1 MPSNFTWY
9 GDRHRHNS
17 VPVNRDLAFYR
28 NRSFVEIRWLK
39 ILAERE
45 ERMPVTISSASVV
58 AAACGVAGL
67 IFGRVSVPPCPGCE
81 SERTLISVL
90 TRQYADCAGGAEKHD
105 GVNRTTSFVVLLLC
119 AIAYA
124 IQGVALRVLQP
135 EPAAERP
142 AVALPAAAAHFFAP
156 EPLAGEQQLAR
167 QKVLARVDSVR
178 GEFVRN

>member
-1 MPSNFTWY
+1 M
-9 GDRHRHNS
+9 
-17 VPVNRDLAFYR
+17 
-28 NRSFVEIRWLK
+28 
-39 ILAERE
+39 
-45 ERMPVTISSASVV
+45 TISSASVV

-67 IFGRVSVPPCPGCE
+67 IFGRVSVPACPGCE

-105 GVNRTTSFVVLLLC
+105 GVNWITSFVVLLLC

-135 EPAAERP
+135 ESAAERP
-142 AVALPAAAAHFFAP
+142 AVALPAAAAAAHFFAP
-156 EPLAGEQQLAR
+156 ESLAGEQQLAR
-167 QKVLARVDSVR
+167 RKVLARVDSVR

>member
-1 MPSNFTWY
+1 
-9 GDRHRHNS
+9 
-17 VPVNRDLAFYR
+17 
-28 NRSFVEIRWLK
+28 
-39 ILAERE
+39 
-45 ERMPVTISSASVV
+45 MPVTISSASVV

-105 GVNRTTSFVVLLLC
+105 GVNWTTSFVVLLLC

-142 AVALPAAAAHFFAP
+142 AVALPAAAAAHFFAP

-167 QKVLARVDSVR
+167 RKVLARVDSVR